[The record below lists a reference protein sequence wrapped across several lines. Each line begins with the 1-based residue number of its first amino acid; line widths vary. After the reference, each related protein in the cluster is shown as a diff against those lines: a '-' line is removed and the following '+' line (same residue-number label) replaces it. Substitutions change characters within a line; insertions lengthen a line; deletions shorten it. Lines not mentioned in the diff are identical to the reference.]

1 MRSNK
6 AIYSVLFLSTVSLFF
21 VFILQYEYN
30 VMPCK
35 ICIWQRW
42 PHIINILLVLIISSF
57 SLVSIFLYLIGIF
70 NMFFAFLLA
79 SYHFGL
85 EQNLWNN
92 AFSCEGIINLAEKS
106 TEELL
111 QNLNNTPIS
120 NCETVNWD
128 FLNISLTG
136 WNIFLTLFISIIW
149 CFETYYRHNH
159 ETNSASQ

>member
-1 MRSNK
+1 M
-6 AIYSVLFLSTVSLFF
+6 FL
-21 VFILQYEYN
+21 
-30 VMPCK
+30 
-35 ICIWQRW
+35 
-42 PHIINILLVLIISSF
+42 
-57 SLVSIFLYLIGIF
+57 
-70 NMFFAFLLA
+70 AFLLA

-92 AFSCEGIINLAEKS
+92 AFSCEGIINLTEKS

-136 WNIFLTLFISIIW
+136 WNILLTLFISIIW
-149 CFETYYRHNH
+149 FFETYYRHNH
-159 ETNSASQ
+159 ESNSASQ